1 MKGKLLALRRVA
13 GDPVEMSDIALLAA
27 CGVGDGA
34 ALGALFDRHR
44 SAVQRFLARLADQR
58 DTDDLV
64 QETFLQVNRSAVR
77 FRGGSSVKTWILGI
91 AVNVSRH
98 HRRAEARR
106 NSATT
111 SFVGQSQGAPMTPDE
126 ATRKREFAVHL
137 QHALAEL
144 PRDLRE
150 AFVMCDLE
158 EVPGAE
164 AAAVLGV
171 REGTLWWRLSEA
183 RKTLRAAL
191 EGMSP

>member
-13 GDPVEMSDIALLAA
+13 GDPVEMSDTALLAA
-27 CGVGDGA
+27 CAVGDGA

-64 QETFLQVNRSAVR
+64 QETFLQVNRSADR

-98 HRRAEARR
+98 HRRAEVRR

-111 SFVGQSQGAPMTPDE
+111 TFIGQPQPSPITPDE
-126 ATRKREFAVHL
+126 ATRKREFAMHL
-137 QHALAEL
+137 QRALVEL
-144 PRDLRE
+144 PHDLRV

-158 EVPGAE
+158 EVPGVE
-164 AAAVLGV
+164 AAAVLAV

-183 RKTLRAAL
+183 RKALRAAL